1 MSTPFISYNL
11 SGDWIHLHERS
22 WGVLLTCGYSWDAHT
37 AYSGVELFGVTAEQ
51 VLDALHAVTRSE
63 VSVERTFGRTVK
75 MAFNVPSV
83 HNTDPQAGEYMVSFA
98 PRVSIYAAQPI
109 WVYVEQGV

>member
-1 MSTPFISYNL
+1 MSTPFISYTL

-22 WGVLLTCGYSWDAHT
+22 WGVLLSCGYSWDEHT
-37 AYSGVELFGVTAEQ
+37 AYSGVYLFDVTAEQ
-51 VLDALHAVTRSE
+51 VLDALHAVTLSE
-63 VSVERTFGRTVK
+63 VSVERTFGRTVRTH
-75 MAFNVPSV
+75 ANVPSV

-98 PRVSIYAAQPI
+98 PGVSIYVAKPV